1 MQYWTWQTFTR
12 AYDLLGKNICPLVSY
27 IDGNGLIFAS
37 YLEVQVVSPAHVIA
51 WAPTLL
57 DVLSNLV
64 LGFEAVQ
71 VALAV
76 EEAAPV
82 ILTVPTYMPP
92 ASVGM
97 VMVRMVTPTVT
108 SATVAQV
115 TSLVT
120 SSRAAIWKTQ

>member
-1 MQYWTWQTFTR
+1 M
-12 AYDLLGKNICPLVSY
+12 
-27 IDGNGLIFAS
+27 S

-51 WAPTLL
+51 WAPALL

-64 LGFEAVQ
+64 LGLEAVQ

-82 ILTVPTYMPP
+82 ILTVPTYM
-92 ASVGM
+92 M
-97 VMVRMVTPTVT
+97 VMVMMVVTPTVT
-108 SATVAQV
+108 SAIVAQV

-120 SSRAAIWKTQ
+120 SSGAAIWKTQ

>member
-1 MQYWTWQTFTR
+1 MANIELMIYS
-12 AYDLLGKNICPLVSY
+12 AKICPLVSY
-27 IDGNGLIFAS
+27 IDGSGLSFAS

-92 ASVGM
+92 ASVQ

-120 SSRAAIWKTQ
+120 SSGAAIWKIQ

>member
-1 MQYWTWQTFTR
+1 M
-12 AYDLLGKNICPLVSY
+12 
-27 IDGNGLIFAS
+27 
-37 YLEVQVVSPAHVIA
+37 IA
-51 WAPTLL
+51 WAPALL

-64 LGFEAVQ
+64 LGLEAVQ

-92 ASVGM
+92 VG
-97 VMVRMVTPTVT
+97 MVRMVTPTVT

-120 SSRAAIWKTQ
+120 SSGAAIWKTQ

>member
-1 MQYWTWQTFTR
+1 M
-12 AYDLLGKNICPLVSY
+12 
-27 IDGNGLIFAS
+27 
-37 YLEVQVVSPAHVIA
+37 IA

-92 ASVGM
+92 ASVQ